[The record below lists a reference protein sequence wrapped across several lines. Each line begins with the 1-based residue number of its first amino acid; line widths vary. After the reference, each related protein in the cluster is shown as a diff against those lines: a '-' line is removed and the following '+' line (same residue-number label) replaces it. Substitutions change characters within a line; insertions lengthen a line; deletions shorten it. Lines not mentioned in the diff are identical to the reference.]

1 MEKYKDTAPRVGQL
15 ISQVKNTG
23 GENLAITHET
33 MLVMLQSG
41 LFLIALLNLIVSM
54 TQKKK

>member
-1 MEKYKDTAPRVGQL
+1 
-15 ISQVKNTG
+15 
-23 GENLAITHET
+23 